1 MGEQGVRTRST
12 LEICLPL
19 ALFAVACLLSL
30 PTLLIAFA
38 WMTVG
43 VMSLGHRSLESF
55 PTDGIRPEWLTGY
68 RGACLWFY
76 HIAWW
81 PWYMRSSLR
90 DIGDRIG
97 RRLFTTE
104 KLPHDKS
111 EHTPDKPSDGE
122 REEGNA
128 GDAHRGKRD

>member
-1 MGEQGVRTRST
+1 MRTRSK

-19 ALFAVACLLSL
+19 ALFVVACLLSF

-43 VMSLGHRSLESF
+43 VMSVGHRPLESF
-55 PTDGIRPEWLTGY
+55 PTDGIRPEWLRGY

-81 PWYMRSSLR
+81 PWYMQSSLR
-90 DIGDRIG
+90 DTADRIG
-97 RRLFTTE
+97 RRLSRGKKTPRHGSAEPANDLTDE
-104 KLPHDKS
+104 KS
-111 EHTPDKPSDGE
+111 EEGSEGGSDS
-122 REEGNA
+122 
-128 GDAHRGKRD
+128 KRRD